1 MKMSQIKN
9 ISVIDYLIL
18 LDYYV
23 IIFSLEMR

>member
-9 ISVIDYLIL
+9 INVINYLIL

-23 IIFSLEMR
+23 IIFNLEMR